1 MLFGVRIVWSC
12 GLAARG
18 RHRYA
23 NVVSC
28 WGRVNELT
36 FLYCIITFG
45 EGSYIYVNVN
55 TVSVYEVGIEQTCTE
70 TCTNPVDE
78 DVMTITIMYIGQC
91 CSSVRVNIYIWCV
104 DMNIVVAL
112 LESKATGRF
121 CLSTTNHRLSLDDAG
136 HRHLSRNV
144 EEIRQ
149 ETLAAATTCCTK
161 SAHKRY
167 GNEIQAPLG
176 YDRSTAWNMRVRHRY

>member
-1 MLFGVRIVWSC
+1 MACQW
-12 GLAARG
+12 
-18 RHRYA
+18 A
-23 NVVSC
+23 NVVRGETRKKLSC
-28 WGRVNELT
+28 CMRKASVRKRCKLLRQSKRIDIPLLHYHFRWRK
-36 FLYCIITFG
+36 LYH
-45 EGSYIYVNVN
+45 IYVK
-55 TVSVYEVGIEQTCTE
+55 TIIVYEVGIEQTCTE

-176 YDRSTAWNMRVRHRY
+176 

>member
-1 MLFGVRIVWSC
+1 MPVRKCCSGWEEARIVWSC

-45 EGSYIYVNVN
+45 EGSYIYVK
-55 TVSVYEVGIEQTCTE
+55 TIIVYEVGIEQTCT
-70 TCTNPVDE
+70 NPVDG

-91 CSSVRVNIYIWCV
+91 CSSVRANIYIWCV

-112 LESKATGRF
+112 LESKAARIL
-121 CLSTTNHRLSLDDAG
+121 CLSTTDRLSSAIYILQDCTWS
-136 HRHLSRNV
+136 HNILL
-144 EEIRQ
+144 IRRKLKTEQ
-149 ETLAAATTCCTK
+149 DRESSSSNWTDLVSTQRLCITL
-161 SAHKRY
+161 
-167 GNEIQAPLG
+167 E
-176 YDRSTAWNMRVRHRY
+176 